1 MPTTYWG
8 INMEKNQCEECGE
21 ITLNHDAINFTSMDQ
36 GCRLLCSQCFN
47 AEVAKLSGLE
57 SFDNIRIQPIGITD
71 CAGETHQFHFTQRLL
86 GNMVALDAVEL
97 REGSPDG
104 YQFQMIGDPE
114 SDSFALLGR
123 LVEKIRRTLSVKHI
137 TGDDRHGLQIADQT
151 VRGRIEGD
159 YSGAD
164 HAPVVVVDGREISW
178 DDFGR
183 MLMTF
188 EGWQFKLEIRDI
200 SEEL

>member
-1 MPTTYWG
+1 MQE
-8 INMEKNQCEECGE
+8 IQCEVCGKF
-21 ITLNHDAINFTSMDQ
+21 TPGHDIVNFSSMDQ
-36 GCRLLCSQCFN
+36 GCRLLCSHCFN

-71 CAGETHQFHFTQRLL
+71 CDGETHQFHFTQRLL
-86 GNMVALDAVEL
+86 GNMVALDAIEL
-97 REGSPDG
+97 RGGSPDG
-104 YQFQMIGDPE
+104 YQFQMTGDP
-114 SDSFALLGR
+114 DGDAFALLGR
-123 LVEKIRRTLSVKHI
+123 LVEKIRRALSVKHI
-137 TGDDRHGLQIADQT
+137 TDDDRHGLQIADQI

-159 YSGAD
+159 YSEAD
-164 HAPVVVVDGREISW
+164 HAPIVVIDGREISW
-178 DDFGR
+178 DDFGH

>member
-1 MPTTYWG
+1 MADWVN
-8 INMEKNQCEECGE
+8 NMQEIICAGCSE
-21 ITLNHDAINFTSMDQ
+21 ITRNHDIVNYSSEDGGSQ
-36 GCRLLCSQCFN
+36 LLCSRCFN

-97 REGSPDG
+97 REGSSDG
-104 YQFQMIGDPE
+104 YQFQVIGDPE
-114 SDSFALLGR
+114 GDAFALLGC

-137 TGDDRHGLQIADQT
+137 ADDDRHVLQIADQT

-159 YSGAD
+159 YSGTD

-183 MLMTF
+183 MLISF

-200 SEEL
+200 SEDL

>member
-1 MPTTYWG
+1 MVDWVNNMQEIICAGCSETTR
-8 INMEKNQCEECGE
+8 
-21 ITLNHDAINFTSMDQ
+21 NHDIVNDSSEDGGSQ
-36 GCRLLCSQCFN
+36 LLCSRCFN

-86 GNMVALDAVEL
+86 GNMVALDAVEI
-97 REGSPDG
+97 REGSPSG
-104 YQFQMIGDPE
+104 YRFQMIGDPE
-114 SDSFALLGR
+114 GDSFALLGR

-137 TGDDRHGLQIADQT
+137 TDDDRHGLQIADQT

-159 YSGAD
+159 YSGTD
-164 HAPVVVVDGREISW
+164 HTPIVVVDGRGISW

-200 SEEL
+200 SEDL

>member
-1 MPTTYWG
+1 MAEWVN
-8 INMEKNQCEECGE
+8 NMQEIICEGCGA
-21 ITLNHDAINFTSMDQ
+21 ITPSHDAVNYSSEDGRSQ
-36 GCRLLCSQCFN
+36 LLCSRCFN

-86 GNMVALDAVEL
+86 GNMVALDAVEI

-104 YQFQMIGDPE
+104 YRFQMIGDPE
-114 SDSFALLGR
+114 GDSFELLGR
-123 LVEKIRRTLSVKHI
+123 LVGKIRRTLSVKHI
-137 TGDDRHGLQIADQT
+137 TDNDRHGLQIADQT

-164 HAPVVVVDGREISW
+164 RTPIVVVDGREISW
-178 DDFGR
+178 DEFGR

-188 EGWQFKLEIRDI
+188 EGCQFKLEIRDI
-200 SEEL
+200 SEDL

>member
-1 MPTTYWG
+1 MADWVN
-8 INMEKNQCEECGE
+8 NMQEIICEGCGA
-21 ITLNHDAINFTSMDQ
+21 ITPSHDTVNFSSEEGGSQ
-36 GCRLLCSQCFN
+36 LLCSRCFN

-86 GNMVALDAVEL
+86 GNMVALDAVEI
-97 REGSPDG
+97 REESPGG
-104 YQFQMIGDPE
+104 YRFQMIGDPE
-114 SDSFALLGR
+114 GDAFALLGR

-137 TGDDRHGLQIADQT
+137 TDDDRHGLQIADQT
-151 VRGRIEGD
+151 VRGRIESD
-159 YSGAD
+159 YFGVD
-164 HAPVVVVDGREISW
+164 HMPVVVVDGREISW

-188 EGWQFKLEIRDI
+188 EGCQFKLEIRDI
-200 SEEL
+200 SEDL

>member
-1 MPTTYWG
+1 MVDWVNNMQEIICAGCSETTR
-8 INMEKNQCEECGE
+8 
-21 ITLNHDAINFTSMDQ
+21 NHDIVNYSSEDGGSQ
-36 GCRLLCSQCFN
+36 LLCSRCFN

-97 REGSPDG
+97 REESPDG
-104 YQFQMIGDPE
+104 YRFQMIGDPE
-114 SDSFALLGR
+114 GDSFALLGR

-137 TGDDRHGLQIADQT
+137 TDDDRHGLQIADQT

-164 HAPVVVVDGREISW
+164 HTPIVVVDGREISW

-200 SEEL
+200 SEDL